1 MIFSEGAKKMRRS
14 TKLAILTALTAG
26 VNFCSQAEA
35 YDADRLDFGGR
46 QFIDFAF
53 FNTGE
58 KVEGLTEKSGSGYVL
73 PLLLR
78 DATKTAS
85 SYWSEML
92 GPRSGF
98 TSPWQ
103 IVVVTQDN
111 HQNAYAG
118 TISVKNGEA
127 QQRKSGA
134 KDGIKL
140 VKIIF

>member
-1 MIFSEGAKKMRRS
+1 MRRA
-14 TKLAILTALTAG
+14 TKLAILAALATG

-35 YDADRLDFGGR
+35 YDADSLYFGGR

-53 FNTGE
+53 LNTGE
-58 KVEGLTEKSGSGYVL
+58 KIKDLTEKSGSGYAL

-78 DATKTAS
+78 DATKTAA

-111 HQNAYAG
+111 YQNASAG
-118 TISVKNGEA
+118 TVSVKNDKEVNDNYVA
-127 QQRKSGA
+127 QMLQGKLTLNYSTFPPRK
-134 KDGIKL
+134 
-140 VKIIF
+140 